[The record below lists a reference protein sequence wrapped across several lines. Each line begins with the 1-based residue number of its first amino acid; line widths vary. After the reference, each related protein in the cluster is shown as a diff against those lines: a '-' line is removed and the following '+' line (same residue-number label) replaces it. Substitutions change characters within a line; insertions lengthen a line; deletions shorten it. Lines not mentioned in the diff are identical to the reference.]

1 MINCNNLFWA
11 PTDIRER
18 KRRKVYFRRVQSPS
32 GIREV
37 SRLEGLLFPPRGD
50 LPDPGIKLVSPV
62 SPALAGGLFITMPP
76 GKLSFLPN
84 FFQILWAQSVQAQ
97 SESTV
102 LDHYHLIP
110 VGNALL
116 IIQK

>member
-1 MINCNNLFWA
+1 MNCSPPGFFVRGL
-11 PTDIRER
+11 
-18 KRRKVYFRRVQSPS
+18 VQV
-32 GIREV
+32 RM
-37 SRLEGLLFPPRGD
+37 LEGLLFPPRGD